1 LEGQRSLG
9 SSRST
14 RGEFDPNLLIH
25 VRVPDVGKDH
35 RPTHASTLLAWYTK
49 PKKNDLVIELGC
61 GTGIVSAFLAMNH
74 DVSIHCIEKN
84 QFLAELARET
94 VRMNSLEDKMF
105 VHNISCER
113 VRELFSAERFD
124 LVVSNPPH
132 HLASVPSPSKL
143 RSEGRSTS
151 FSEAS
156 SFIEATAYLL
166 KNRGKFVFVLSCEH
180 LMFWLSEF
188 VKRSLQPKR
197 LVPIYGDPRRDA
209 VLTIVEGVKNGGI
222 GLRLEPPIVL
232 KRV

>member
-1 LEGQRSLG
+1 MGGRRSLG

-14 RGEFDPNLLIH
+14 RNEFDPDLLRH
-25 VRVPDVGKDH
+25 VRIPDVSKDH
-35 RPTHASTLLAWYTK
+35 RPTHASTLLAWYTR

-74 DVSIHCIEKN
+74 DVLVHCVEKN

-94 VRMNSLEDKMF
+94 VRMNSLENKMF
-105 VHNISCER
+105 IHNATCQR
-113 VRELFSAERFD
+113 VKELFDAEQFD

-132 HLASVPSPSKL
+132 HLAGVPSPSKL
-143 RSEGRSTS
+143 RSEGRSASFDEATS
-151 FSEAS
+151 FV
-156 SFIEATAYLL
+156 EATAYLL
-166 KNRGKFVFVLSCEH
+166 KNRGKFIFVLSCDY

-188 VKRSLQPKR
+188 VKRKLQPKR
-197 LVPIYGDPRRDA
+197 LVPVYGDPKRHA
-209 VLTIVEGVKNGGI
+209 VLMIVEGVKNGGI